1 MGLVGVVPSARP
13 KAPRGHGPDVPGSG
27 PHRHVTVSTLQRPA
41 RHHNSIKVRR
51 TQSMFKKERVA
62 LGSSS
67 AAVGARTHCGGVR
80 RGRLS
85 PPGLALG
92 PAGLRARAGP
102 RRPPRR
108 PGESALLVLAAG
120 REPSAF
126 LGSRPR
132 LPSEKPAT
140 SGRVCLTHPSLWPSP
155 ILPSTFR
162 GASDDTGPRGYPER
176 ASCLRSADEQT
187 ECHLRPPFCP
197 VSGHLPA
204 GTGDHG
210 MSAVGRCDPACH
222 RHRRAKRNVSEEKRQ
237 RPSRRRFTH
246 SFLLSPGLSGGN
258 QRRVLA

>member
-1 MGLVGVVPSARP
+1 M
-13 KAPRGHGPDVPGSG
+13 
-27 PHRHVTVSTLQRPA
+27 
-41 RHHNSIKVRR
+41 
-51 TQSMFKKERVA
+51 
-62 LGSSS
+62 
-67 AAVGARTHCGGVR
+67 R

-92 PAGLRARAGP
+92 PAGLRARAG
-102 RRPPRR
+102 RGALRG

-132 LPSEKPAT
+132 LASEKPAT

>member
-1 MGLVGVVPSARP
+1 MGR
-13 KAPRGHGPDVPGSG
+13 
-27 PHRHVTVSTLQRPA
+27 
-41 RHHNSIKVRR
+41 
-51 TQSMFKKERVA
+51 
-62 LGSSS
+62 
-67 AAVGARTHCGGVR
+67 AAG
-80 RGRLS
+80 
-85 PPGLALG
+85 
-92 PAGLRARAGP
+92 
-102 RRPPRR
+102 PPRR

-246 SFLLSPGLSGGN
+246 SFSLSPGLSGGN